1 MARSVVRPEGRI
13 GRVRRIAEIHG
24 NLDLHLVVLDLP
36 IVGRALVTH
45 GAGGRAAEAG
55 VGVTILRPGRDHE
68 GKHVGP
74 SRNGRSSEDILV
86 GFAPVAILVEVY
98 PGGQRAGR
106 AGRHDD
112 GRRLTGDQ
120 IARKFHAILVVVV
133 HAGAEDRATNGVV
146 ITSGNAIGLAVC
158 LPIRAIAEVD
168 AAQEVARAVVCQ
180 QRWVRAVRRI
190 AEIRVEVHTDLVG
203 GHVQAAG
210 AGHPSLIADL
220 GHGRRQIRPDGRR
233 EDDRDR
239 IAIGDVTDIDDKVT
253 AQAAIARGDRPL
265 SRGGSIRQRAMQ
277 VEVRI
282 HSVGEDDARSRQ
294 ARRVCGVFDGHGEPE
309 EVARHDGA
317 AVDIRDRLRRGHH
330 GGGVKHIKGHVERRH
345 RRSIYFEDNS
355 AHIGKVSSRSP
366 DRRKRG
372 VRKHDFIV
380 PDPGREGVCDHRVIV
395 GVGVYCHCHSRVQIG
410 KYHYEIERVL
420 RPTLCE
426 IDSTEAGVVD
436 VVAIVIIT
444 VPHDLR
450 PCVDGGILGMGVP
463 PPPHTD
469 IDTEAL
475 ATIDQVHF
483 DVALA
488 AQQRAMVNRRCGAGA
503 DVTRGGED

>member
-1 MARSVVRPEGRI
+1 MVL
-13 GRVRRIAEIHG
+13 
-24 NLDLHLVVLDLP
+24 NLA

-74 SRNGRSSEDILV
+74 SRNGRSGEDILV

-120 IARKFHAILVVVV
+120 VTRKLHTILIIIV
-133 HAGAEDRATNGVV
+133 HAGTEVRTAVIIVVTEGTGRGVTV
-146 ITSGNAIGLAVC
+146 S

-180 QRWVRAVRRI
+180 RRRIGVRRI

-210 AGHPSLIADL
+210 AGHSSLIADL
-220 GHGRRQIRPDGRR
+220 GHGRRQIRPDGRC

-253 AQAAIARGDRPL
+253 ALAAVARGDRPL

-294 ARRVCGVFDGHGEPE
+294 ARRVLRVCDGHAEPE

-317 AVDIRDRLRRGHH
+317 AVDIHDRLRRGHH
-330 GGGVKHIKGHVERRH
+330 GGGVKHINGHVERY
-345 RRSIYFEDNS
+345 RRRYRPVDFEGDR
-355 AHIGKVSSRSP
+355 ARVGKVSPCSPSRH
-366 DRRKRG
+366 KRG
-372 VRKHDFIV
+372 VRKHDFLV
-380 PDPGREGVCDHRVIV
+380 PD
-395 GVGVYCHCHSRVQIG
+395 
-410 KYHYEIERVL
+410 
-420 RPTLCE
+420 
-426 IDSTEAGVVD
+426 
-436 VVAIVIIT
+436 
-444 VPHDLR
+444 
-450 PCVDGGILGMGVP
+450 
-463 PPPHTD
+463 
-469 IDTEAL
+469 
-475 ATIDQVHF
+475 
-483 DVALA
+483 
-488 AQQRAMVNRRCGAGA
+488 
-503 DVTRGGED
+503 